1 MNEKIFDL
9 EDRLAKFAADVI
21 NFNKTLPYDDVG
33 RYFRDQLTR
42 SACAAALN
50 FGESQGAETAKDS
63 IYKLGIVLKEL
74 KESRV
79 SLKIITHLTVGDGL
93 KRQDLLNEV
102 EELIAINAS
111 IRKNK
116 SVRVISNK

>member
-1 MNEKIFDL
+1 MNEKKYNV
-9 EDRLAKFAADVI
+9 EDRLVQFAADTI
-21 NFNKTLPYDDVG
+21 LFTKLLPYDDAG

-50 FGESQGAETAKDS
+50 FGESQGTDSIKDS
-63 IYKLGIVLKEL
+63 VHKLGMVIKEL

-79 SLKIITHLTVGDGL
+79 SLKIVTKLKIGDPPS
-93 KRQDLLNEV
+93 RTLLLSEV
-102 EELIAINAS
+102 EELIAIAAT

-116 SVRVISNK
+116 NRGD